1 MFSVFQELSVKI
13 NKKQGKNIYN
23 YNTYAIIDFDLTEFG
38 FFVFIIN
45 NSKSIILIIKNL
57 SAISVFE

>member
-1 MFSVFQELSVKI
+1 MFSVFQELSAKI
-13 NKKQGKNIYN
+13 NKKKGKNI